1 VRYRVQHQTLY
12 SYATE
17 VLHSHQLL
25 HLVPRPAPYQEC
37 LEHGIRVSVMP
48 HRRQDGVDAFGNP
61 VSRIELDHPHREL
74 GVVAEMEIEVYA
86 RPQPLAT
93 DSMPWERVSAV
104 LAYHGGAPGRDAL
117 EAYRFRCQS
126 PYVPLKRMY
135 VEYSADCFPP
145 DRPILVAADAL
156 MTKLHEELDYAPGAT
171 TVQTPLEEVL
181 VKRRG
186 VCQDFAQ
193 LMIACLRSR
202 GLAARYMSGYV
213 RRVEQLGDSASH
225 AWVQVFAPP
234 FGWIELDPTNNVR
247 VGTDHVAVAW
257 GRDFGDVSPLRGV
270 ILGGGTHELSVSVRV
285 ESAPAR
291 AQS

>member
-1 VRYRVQHQTLY
+1 MRYRVRHQTLY
-12 SYATE
+12 SYGAE

-37 LEHGIRVSVMP
+37 LEHGIQVSVAP
-48 HRRQDGVDAFGNP
+48 HRRCDGVDAFGNP

-74 GVVAEMEIEVYA
+74 AVVAEMEIEVYP
-86 RPQPLAT
+86 RPQPLPT
-93 DSMPWERVSAV
+93 DSMPWERVSAA
-104 LAYHGGAPGRDAL
+104 LAYHGAPPGRDAL
-117 EAYRFRCQS
+117 EACRFRCES

-135 VEYSADCFPP
+135 VEYSKECFPP
-145 DRPILVAADAL
+145 GRPLLDAAGAL
-156 MTKLHEELDYAPGAT
+156 MAKLHQELDYAPGAT
-171 TVQTPLEEVL
+171 TVQTPLAQVL
-181 VKRRG
+181 GERRG

-202 GLAARYMSGYV
+202 GLAARYVSGYV

-225 AWVQVFAPP
+225 AWVAVFAPP

-247 VGTDHVAVAW
+247 VNTDHVAVAW

-270 ILGGGTHELSVSVRV
+270 ILGGGSHKLAVSVALESLRV
-285 ESAPAR
+285 
-291 AQS
+291 